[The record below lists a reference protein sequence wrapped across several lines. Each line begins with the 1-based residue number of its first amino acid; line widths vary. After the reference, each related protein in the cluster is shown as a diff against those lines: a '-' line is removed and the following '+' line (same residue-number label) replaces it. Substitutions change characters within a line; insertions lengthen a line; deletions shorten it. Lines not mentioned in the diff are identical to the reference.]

1 MADIN
6 EELGRRTLKEF
17 TAEFGHNK
25 VTFVKCDVTKVSIC
39 IARIIYFTFS
49 LHDFFKGRGLDRS
62 SLFNTILL
70 FVIATGHPGAGFAKS
85 KLICPKK

>member
-39 IARIIYFTFS
+39 SENLLYF
-49 LHDFFKGRGLDRS
+49 LS
-62 SLFNTILL
+62 SLLFLKDEDWTAALSSTLSFFSSSQLDILVRVL
-70 FVIATGHPGAGFAKS
+70 QS
-85 KLICPKK
+85 QS

>member
-1 MADIN
+1 MLVLLQKEKKAKYSKVCLADIN

-39 IARIIYFTFS
+39 S
-49 LHDFFKGRGLDRS
+49 E
-62 SLFNTILL
+62 NLL
-70 FVIATGHPGAGFAKS
+70 FFFS
-85 KLICPKK
+85 S